1 MDKYNTIMMVF
12 IASVRQ
18 NYNFIHLSFVQNVTH
33 MTFFSNR
40 AHEFLNWENSAKA
53 KTHHSGTFAPREI
66 TRYTVVFVS
75 NNNRILE

>member
-33 MTFFSNR
+33 MTFFSSR

-53 KTHHSGTFAPREI
+53 KTHHLGRFIPRE
-66 TRYTVVFVS
+66 
-75 NNNRILE
+75 NNPIYNTAQNY